1 MSTILQTYHQC
12 VKGQISDIDYI
23 FDITES
29 KIKMDDGS
37 MVELWPWQN
46 EMLKELVNFAYHN
59 QNKVIYQDT
68 ALSKNRFENGFCYN
82 MVALYNGEI
91 YLLNISTNTSRLIE
105 YKFREKSRDT
115 LLNRWGTD
123 ERL

>member
-1 MSTILQTYHQC
+1 MSNIRQTYHQC

-37 MVELWPWQN
+37 MVKLWPWQN

-59 QNKVIYQDT
+59 QR
-68 ALSKNRFENGFCYN
+68 LS
-82 MVALYNGEI
+82 
-91 YLLNISTNTSRLIE
+91 
-105 YKFREKSRDT
+105 D
-115 LLNRWGTD
+115 
-123 ERL
+123 